1 MAKGY
6 SKELVGVRD
15 GSAVPALKADGRK
28 VHSRRRETLAT
39 FDLSQATVAK
49 NSGDTNVI
57 GVLPKG
63 HRFAGVRITSSVSL
77 GSSTIAIGYAG
88 APAAFRAAAAFTA
101 VETPTSVALTSAI
114 TADPFDSDTEIF
126 FTVGAAALPSSGLL
140 VMELL
145 YTGR

>member
-15 GSAVPALKADGRK
+15 GSVVPALKADGRK
-28 VHSRRRETLAT
+28 VLSRRRETLAT
-39 FDLSQATVAK
+39 FDLSQSTVAK
-49 NSGDTNVI
+49 ASGDTNVI

-77 GSSTIAIGYAG
+77 GTATIAIGYAG
-88 APAAFRAAAAFTA
+88 APAAYRAAAVFTA
-101 VETPTSVALTSAI
+101 VETPTTAAPTAAL
-114 TADPFDSDTEIF
+114 TADPVDSDTEIF
-126 FTVGAAALPSSGLL
+126 FTVGTAALPSSGIL
-140 VMELL
+140 VMELH